1 MEPVSAV
8 MFMSGI
14 ILTIVGSGRA
24 VSLRVGR
31 AVVASDDVVTRD
43 QPIPFRVRS
52 DVATLLWV
60 AVALYGLFLAST
72 AVAVSH

>member
-24 VSLRVGR
+24 MALRVGR

-72 AVAVSH
+72 AVAISR

>member
-24 VSLRVGR
+24 VAMRVGS
-31 AVVASDDVVTRD
+31 AVVASDDGTP
-43 QPIPFRVRS
+43 PIPLTIRVS
-52 DVATLLWV
+52 PEVARLLWL
-60 AVALYGLFLAST
+60 ATSLYGLFLAAT
-72 AVAVSH
+72 AIAISR

>member
-1 MEPVSAV
+1 
-8 MFMSGI
+8 
-14 ILTIVGSGRA
+14 

-72 AVAVSH
+72 AVAVSR

>member
-14 ILTIVGSGRA
+14 ILTITGSGRA
-24 VSLRVGR
+24 LAIRVGR
-31 AVVASDDVVTRD
+31 AVVASDDVAA
-43 QPIPFRVRS
+43 QPFTLKVRP
-52 DVATLLWV
+52 DVAALLWL

-72 AVAVSH
+72 AIAISR

>member
-14 ILTIVGSGRA
+14 ILTITGSGRA
-24 VSLRVGR
+24 LAIRVGR
-31 AVVASDDVVTRD
+31 AVVASDDVAT
-43 QPIPFRVRS
+43 QPVALKVRP
-52 DVATLLWV
+52 DIAALLWL

-72 AVAVSH
+72 AIAISR